1 MNELLKSLA
10 CSGTE
15 CFCWILV
22 LFNIL
27 AVFYLVFC
35 SFWKVSRLVK
45 IFGWVHSGVL
55 ICVAI
60 ATLFYHTC
68 IYTLLATLFT
78 GMMLMAILS
87 IILPQQSE
95 PRTKTEKVK
104 PPKPMGAYVI
114 SETYDGWFVFG
125 IFDAKRKNLINS
137 TYAYDSVEKAKE
149 AIHNCRENGLI
160 AETEDRSGSW
170 IQEKYIPKFEV
181 CKYGERYGFS
191 LYIVEEDSIV
201 HSEEFDKLSSCLARL
216 EKVRENIGTTEIY
229 MSVDKLDGSGYK
241 KFGEMPEEPI
251 EEEIVEEIIEEEPVE
266 EEPVEEE
273 VVEEII
279 EEEPIEEEVVEEVIE
294 EEHVVEE
301 PIIEEPELPK
311 KYVVGILWPESS
323 NPDRIYR
330 YNAGETKIEVGDIV
344 VVPTFDAFNKRE
356 VVRKARVVRVECY
369 EEGEDII
376 LPKKSIISVEKESV

>member
-1 MNELLKSLA
+1 M
-10 CSGTE
+10 T
-15 CFCWILV
+15 
-22 LFNIL
+22 
-27 AVFYLVFC
+27 
-35 SFWKVSRLVK
+35 
-45 IFGWVHSGVL
+45 
-55 ICVAI
+55 I

-68 IYTLLATLFT
+68 IYTLLATIFT

-170 IQEKYIPKFEV
+170 IQEKYIPKFQV
-181 CKYGERYGFS
+181 CKYGDKYGFS

-201 HSEEFDKLSSCLARL
+201 HSEEFDRLSFCFARL
-216 EKVRENIGTTEIY
+216 EKVKENIGTTEIY
-229 MSVDKLDGSGYK
+229 MSVDKLDGAGYK
-241 KFGEMPEEPI
+241 KWG
-251 EEEIVEEIIEEEPVE
+251 EIVEEPVE
-266 EEPVEEE
+266 EEPVVEEP
-273 VVEEII
+273 VVEEPIVEEPI
-279 EEEPIEEEVVEEVIE
+279 VEEPVEEEPI
-294 EEHVVEE
+294 EE

-311 KYVVGILWPESS
+311 KHIVGIVWPESS

-330 YNAGETKIEVGDIV
+330 YNAGEMRVEVGDIV
-344 VVPTFDAFNKRE
+344 IVPTFDSYNKRE
-356 VVRKARVVRVECY
+356 VIRKARVVSVECY

-376 LPKKSIISVEKESV
+376 LPKKAIISVEK